1 MPHTHLLTCS
11 SLTQLNILDSVGG
24 KKKLF
29 SVRKKKIKFFLIS
42 TPSPP
47 SCYLDANQDEAEINQ
62 GQPLWQADASLVGT
76 LNNMLSLIP
85 PSPKSTLT
93 TPEPLLLL
101 QPVLSDC
108 GGCSR
113 CVQHTGCIHLGFA
126 TGTHI
131 FNLRKS
137 LASGSQE
144 CQGCC
149 CHRDGC
155 R

>member
-11 SLTQLNILDSVGG
+11 SLTLFNILDSVRGK

-29 SVRKKKIKFFLIS
+29 NPHSQ
-42 TPSPP
+42 TP
-47 SCYLDANQDEAEINQ
+47 SCYLDANQDKAKISQ
-62 GQPLWQADASLVGT
+62 GQPLWQADASFVGT
-76 LNNMLSLIP
+76 LNHMLSLNHIP
-85 PSPKSTLT
+85 LSTESTLT
-93 TPEPLLLL
+93 TPEPLLLPL
-101 QPVLSDC
+101 SVLGVC

-113 CVQHTGCIHLGFA
+113 SMQLTGCIHLGLT
-126 TGTHI
+126 TGTHL
-131 FNLRKS
+131 FHLGQS
-137 LASGSQE
+137 LASGSQQ

>member
-11 SLTQLNILDSVGG
+11 SLTQLNILGSVRQ
-24 KKKLF
+24 KKKKDKMLF
-29 SVRKKKIKFFLIS
+29 NLHSQ
-42 TPSPP
+42 PP
-47 SCYLDANQDEAEINQ
+47 SCYLDANQDEAGINQ
-62 GQPLWQADASLVGT
+62 GQPLWQADASLMGT
-76 LNNMLSLIP
+76 LNHMLSLNHIP
-85 PSPKSTLT
+85 PRTESTLT

-101 QPVLSDC
+101 QPELGGC

-113 CVQHTGCIHLGFA
+113 CVQHTGCIHLGLT

-131 FNLRKS
+131 SNLSES